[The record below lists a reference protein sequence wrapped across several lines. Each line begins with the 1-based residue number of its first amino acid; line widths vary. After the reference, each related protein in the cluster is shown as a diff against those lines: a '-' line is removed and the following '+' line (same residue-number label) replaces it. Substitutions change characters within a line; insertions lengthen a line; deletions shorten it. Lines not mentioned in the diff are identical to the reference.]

1 MKKFLLIICL
11 ATTTIAIGQTPQA
24 LYRKADSLYRV
35 KDYSNAAIAYAAGI
49 KIQGDNATM
58 TRYRSAISSWAQAN
72 IADSAF
78 QLLDIVSASPKIFKA
93 DLQQFEYAPVYSS
106 LRTDK
111 RWEKSIKKIREQTDK
126 NSFPQEEFIYG
137 RKDGMALTLVVMKPK
152 VKSNNK
158 AIISVRSG
166 DWVSS
171 YNGIEVTPTGL
182 EQHLSKGFTIFTVM
196 HGSQP
201 RYAIPDELN
210 DLKRAVRFIRYNA
223 VKFGIDPD
231 HIGITGG
238 SSGGHLAL
246 LVATTDDKPD
256 PVAQDPVDRVSSR
269 VQAIAVLFPPTDLLN
284 WDGKGLN
291 AVNAFPLQKLSQ
303 VFGALD
309 FKIMNE
315 RAFTLD
321 PVSDTIAR
329 NKIGKE
335 ISPYHQVTT
344 DDPPVFII
352 HGDADPVVPVHHS
365 LSIIERFKEAGVPN
379 RLVIKKGGA
388 HRGEDMNPEWQQ
400 FADWFEKYLK

>member
-1 MKKFLLIICL
+1 MACM
-11 ATTTIAIGQTPQA
+11 TIANIVSAQTPQA
-24 LYRKADSLYRV
+24 IYRKADSLFRA
-35 KDYSNAAIAYAAGI
+35 KDYKNAAITFTQGI
-49 KIQGDNATM
+49 RVQGNDAEM
-58 TRYRSAISSWAQAN
+58 RRYRSAISSWAMAN
-72 IADSAF
+72 MNDSAF
-78 QLLDIVSASPKIFKA
+78 QLLQIIAHSPKVFKA
-93 DLQQFEYAPVYSS
+93 DLQQFQYASAYAS
-106 LRTDK
+106 LRKDK
-111 RWEKSIKKIREQTDK
+111 RWQKTVKDIQLQTEK
-126 NSFPQEEFIYG
+126 NAFPQEEFIYG
-137 RKDGMALTLVVMKPK
+137 RKDGMALTLVVMRPK
-152 VKSNNK
+152 VKSNRR

-166 DWVSS
+166 DWVSF

-210 DLKRAVRFIRYNA
+210 DLKRAVRYIRYNA
-223 VKFGIDPD
+223 AKFGIDPS

-246 LVATTDDKPD
+246 LVATTDDKID
-256 PVAQDPVDRVSSR
+256 SASLDPVDRVSSR
-269 VQAIAVLFPPTDLLN
+269 IQAVAVLFPPTDLLN

-315 RAFTLD
+315 RIFVLE

-335 ISPYHQVTT
+335 ISPYYAVTA

-352 HGDADPVVPVHHS
+352 HGDADPIVPLYQS
-365 LSIIERFKEAGVPN
+365 QAIIERFKEAGVIN
-379 RLVIKKGGA
+379 RLVIKKGGV
-388 HRGEDMNPEWQQ
+388 HNGNDMNPEWQE
-400 FADWFEKYLK
+400 FAAWFEKYLK